1 MKSSLRAAPFVLV
14 VLAACSKIDSVFGNS
29 SSSSCSGA
37 TTYTVGS
44 TVAGTVGV
52 HDCRGPNGFSGQLYT
67 LTTSAQTNIKVTVV
81 PTAFA
86 PTVSMFTGTNTTVG
100 ESSYDGTLRAFLPAG
115 SYQIFVYS
123 VTGQGGAY
131 TLTSPTTT
139 LGGGC
144 LSSNGSLTDS
154 DIGYTLKGA
163 AFSGQIIATDCGA
176 INAKLHWY
184 RIRLAGTDTL
194 NTTVTVDKPAGLYLV
209 NTTGAVVATKELT
222 APGTWTN
229 TYAATA
235 DGTYTLRIESRASGS
250 VSNLPLN
257 YTVALK

>member
-1 MKSSLRAAPFVLV
+1 MKFVLRLAPLAILM
-14 VLAACSKIDSVFGNS
+14 LAACAKIDSIFGNS
-29 SSSSCSGA
+29 SSSSCSA
-37 TTYTVGS
+37 TVYTLGS
-44 TVAGTVGV
+44 TATGTMGV
-52 HDCRGPNGFSGQLYT
+52 HDCRGPNGFSGQLYSFSAT
-67 LTTSAQTNIKVTVV
+67 AQTNIRVTVV
-81 PTAFA
+81 PTGFA
-86 PTVSMFTGTNTTVG
+86 PTVSVFTGTNKIVG
-100 ESSYDGTLRAFLPAG
+100 ESSYNGTLRVFLPAD

-123 VTGQGGAY
+123 LDGRGGAY
-131 TLTSPTTT
+131 TLNTPATT

-144 LSSNGSLTDS
+144 LTSDGSLTES
-154 DIGYTLKGA
+154 DMGFTLKGA
-163 AFSGQIIATDCGA
+163 AITGQIIATDCGA
-176 INAKLHWY
+176 VNAKMHWY

-209 NTTGAVVATKELT
+209 STTGAVVANKELA
-222 APGTWTN
+222 APGTWTS

>member
-1 MKSSLRAAPFVLV
+1 MKSVFRLAPLALL
-14 VLAACSKIDSVFGNS
+14 VLAACSKLDNVFGNS

-37 TTYTVGS
+37 TAYTLGS
-44 TVAGTVGV
+44 SVTGTMGV
-52 HDCRGPNGFSGQLYT
+52 HDCRGPNGFSGQLYA
-67 LTTSAQTNIKVTVV
+67 LTASAQTNIKVAVV
-81 PTAFA
+81 PTGFA
-86 PTVSMFTGTNTTVG
+86 PTVSVFTAANKIVG
-100 ESSYDGTLRAFLPAG
+100 ESSYNGTLKTFLPAG

-123 VTGQGGAY
+123 LNGQGGAY
-131 TLTSPTTT
+131 TLTATTTT

-144 LSSNGSLTDS
+144 LTSDGSLTES
-154 DIGYTLKGA
+154 DMGFTLKGA
-163 AFSGQIIATDCGA
+163 AITGQIIATDCGA
-176 INAKLHWY
+176 VNAKMHWY

-209 NTTGAVVATKELT
+209 NTTGAIVATKEMA